1 GSGKTVLTSGET
13 ATFFFPQFADPTP
26 LSAETTLR
34 SILRQSLDLVKLSDE
49 WESQLAELDRMPS
62 SDMDLLTTLL
72 RQIFRQTKIFY
83 VFIDGLDEFEP
94 TTRRALL
101 ESLASIDSESRF
113 RVFLSSRESLSG
125 ELKDRVPSI
134 ATVSMA
140 STQAMADIGIFVKE
154 TLQERRRNGDLNVEN
169 ASIIDDVQ
177 QALINRAD
185 GIHFAIIRLLKGLG
199 ERYCADQND
208 LIRCSAMKGDL
219 DLLDALLDGIS
230 TDETTLVSALYKASG
245 HGQVEVVNRL
255 IAKGANVKKGAL
267 RAASAHDHA
276 EFVKLLLSAGAD
288 VNMEDLEEA
297 LGDDRIEIFTSLSL
311 AAGADVKNRVLNRAS
326 IKGQTEAVK
335 ALLSVGADANLGAL
349 HSASREGHIEIIKLF
364 ILAGADVRARSIFGR
379 GQYTPLQVAD
389 QAGGK
394 EAIVRLLR
402 DAGAQW

>member
-1 GSGKTVLTSGET
+1 MAAVKKWALTAFGRRYSQIPSEINKFNGTYVEQLDL
-13 ATFFFPQFADPTP
+13 AR
-26 LSAETTLR
+26 LS
-34 SILRQSLDLVKLSDE
+34 SHLVKLSDE

-177 QALINRAD
+177 QALTNRAD
-185 GIHFAIIRLLKGLG
+185 GMAL
-199 ERYCADQND
+199 ERDTVQ
-208 LIRCSAMKGDL
+208 IK
-219 DLLDALLDGIS
+219 
-230 TDETTLVSALYKASG
+230 TTA
-245 HGQVEVVNRL
+245 
-255 IAKGANVKKGAL
+255 
-267 RAASAHDHA
+267 
-276 EFVKLLLSAGAD
+276 
-288 VNMEDLEEA
+288 
-297 LGDDRIEIFTSLSL
+297 
-311 AAGADVKNRVLNRAS
+311 
-326 IKGQTEAVK
+326 
-335 ALLSVGADANLGAL
+335 
-349 HSASREGHIEIIKLF
+349 
-364 ILAGADVRARSIFGR
+364 
-379 GQYTPLQVAD
+379 
-389 QAGGK
+389 
-394 EAIVRLLR
+394 
-402 DAGAQW
+402 